1 MLLSYDAKLSRG
13 TPVRSASEELP
24 LPDEMSGIVDVD
36 RHPLHSSTSAAARW
50 RTEAQRCFR
59 TTGVCIFDDFLR
71 AGALDALR
79 HELGSVVDEAYVST
93 TYSNV
98 YLEPGDAAFPV
109 GHPRRA
115 EHVTRVGTLAED
127 QLAPDSLLHKI
138 HASAGFRQFVGDIVG
153 ARRLY
158 GYADGLTSV
167 NVLVFKEGHRLGWH
181 FDESDYAVTLLLSP
195 ASAGGAFEYAP
206 NIREPGVENY
216 ALIQRVVTGPGAGSV
231 VAPLRAGSL
240 MIFRGRRSLHRV
252 AAVGAGRPRLVAVLS
267 YDTKPGVCLSE
278 YDRQLFFGRIV

>member
-1 MLLSYDAKLSRG
+1 MLLSYDTKLSMG
-13 TPVRSASEELP
+13 TLVRSASEELP
-24 LPDEMSGIVDVD
+24 LPDEISGIVDVD
-36 RHPLHSSTSAAARW
+36 RHPLYSSTCGAVRW
-50 RTEAQRCFR
+50 RAEAQRRFR
-59 TTGVCIFDDFLR
+59 ITGVCIFDDFLR
-71 AGALDALR
+71 VEALDALR
-79 HELGSVVDEAYVST
+79 NELDTVVDDAYVST
-93 TYSNV
+93 TYSSV
-98 YLEPGDAAFPV
+98 YLEPSDASFPA
-109 GHPRRA
+109 GHPRRE

-127 QLAPDSLLHKI
+127 QLAPDSLLHRI

-181 FDESDYAVTLLLSP
+181 FDESNYAVTLLLSP

-206 NIREPGVENY
+206 NIRTPGDENY
-216 ALIQRVVTGPGAGSV
+216 AAIQRVLTGPGAGSV

-252 AAVGAGRPRLVAVLS
+252 SAVGAGQPRLVAVLS
-267 YDTKPGVCLSE
+267 YDTRPGVCLSE
-278 YDRQLFFGRIV
+278 HDRQLFFGRIA